1 MGAQIQ
7 TKTEGPIGPRP
18 TPISGEF
25 SARQSTAALLELPSF
40 EALSSEQAQVFEKQL
55 GQASWT
61 ELKSLAQERDPELYY
76 MGLIQL
82 GHRLQ
87 NRDQSAWAIRL
98 FSAAASQS
106 ILPDLA
112 KRAQTSIDALEGRG
126 EVGARAEVLLSRF
139 SKDFADPAMIAP
151 MLIGSSVGGLA
162 RGLGLSRL
170 AAAPATWFS
179 RGVGARITA
188 GSLAYAA
195 EVPAFVLSG
204 RALRSTSS
212 QPQPSW
218 GHDFATGA
226 LSLGAIKILGAV
238 GKQSLAQIHGINE
251 FGIMT
256 RGAALAKYS
265 QPLIQQASLFSG
277 LMTSHWAETQLGLRP
292 KVDGATAMTDTL
304 VSMFN
309 LGAGMR
315 LGQGLLGS
323 GYARSMGELEWRTQS
338 LEKAVELP
346 VIELPK
352 LNSKTTAAA
361 SGLGLFLQS
370 NLALASDN
378 AGRWNNQ
385 TLAATILSSL
395 VIGGSALYGFYRLRR
410 GFVAPSGTIRSLGEL
425 KGDIPTMLPAR
436 LAKETDRAL
445 DLLKDSLSGSRR
457 GDAEA
462 IETSSAFLETSLP
475 RLAPK
480 ERVKIFSA
488 WIDLLLDGK
497 ENFAAPCLA
506 TLKRAMPHLDAAG
519 RESLLDKVL
528 MATRARQ
535 PDKALTAFFL
545 LNGLAAELSKEKRR
559 EVYDRAVEALEFQ
572 HRARDGNVDNN
583 ARLLMSQRA
592 LLRELRDFL
601 DQELQ
606 STQRELRDEL
616 YELKK
621 DPDGGLIP
629 SVRQNRIMQLEEQI
643 KNPPE
648 KPAEEML
655 QKFIAQSEDPNAR
668 FFNLEDALTQAH
680 KLMEL
685 FDESSDYRP
694 PNFQAEFGLRAH
706 LNEAAMKAYLRDGHR
721 YINRTSSSA
730 IQETLAEILLGIKPD
745 TQRGKI

>member
-7 TKTEGPIGPRP
+7 TKTESQLGPRP
-18 TPISGEF
+18 TPVSGDF
-25 SARQSTAALLELPSF
+25 SASQITATLLGLPSF
-40 EALSSEQAQVFEKQL
+40 DALRPEQAQAFEKQI
-55 GQASWT
+55 GAASWT
-61 ELKSLAQERDPELYY
+61 ELKSLAQEGDTELYY
-76 MGLIQL
+76 TGLLQL
-82 GHRLQ
+82 GRRLQ
-87 NRDQSAWAIRL
+87 NRDQSDWAIRL
-98 FSAAASQS
+98 YFAVAAQS
-106 ILPDLA
+106 ELPDLA
-112 KRAQTSIDALEGRG
+112 RRAKSSVEALEGRG

-162 RGLGLSRL
+162 RGLGLGRL
-170 AAAPATWFS
+170 AASPAAWYS
-179 RGVGARITA
+179 RGLGARIGA

-204 RALRSTSS
+204 RALRSMSS
-212 QPQPSW
+212 QPQASW

-226 LSLGAIKILGAV
+226 LSLGAIKLLGAV
-238 GKQSLAQIHGINE
+238 GKQGLAQAHGINE
-251 FGIMT
+251 FGIIT

-265 QPLIQQASLFSG
+265 QPLVQQASLFSG

-292 KVDGATAMTDTL
+292 KVDGATAVTDTL

-323 GYARSMGELEWRTQS
+323 GYARSMNELEWRTQS
-338 LEKAVELP
+338 LEKPIDLP
-346 VIELPK
+346 SISLPT

-370 NLALASDN
+370 NVALAADN
-378 AGRWNNQ
+378 AGRWNNG

-395 VIGGSALYGFYRLRR
+395 VIGGGALYGIYRIRQSYT
-410 GFVAPSGTIRSLGEL
+410 APTRSIKRLNEL
-425 KGDIPTMLPAR
+425 KGDIATMLPAR
-436 LAKETDRAL
+436 LAKEIQNAHN
-445 DLLKDSLSGSRR
+445 LLQESLSGSRR

-462 IETSSAFLETSLP
+462 IEASSAFLEMALP

-480 ERVKIFSA
+480 ERVKIFNT

-497 ENFAAPCLA
+497 ENFAAPCLV
-506 TLKRAMPHLDAAG
+506 TLKRALPQLDAAG
-519 RESLLDKVL
+519 RESLLSKVH

-535 PDKALTAFFL
+535 PDKVLTAFFL
-545 LNGLAAELSKEKRR
+545 LNGLAGGLSKEKRQ
-559 EVYDRAVEALEFQ
+559 ETYERAMQALEFQ
-572 HRARDGNVDNN
+572 QRARDGNIDNN
-583 ARLLMSQRA
+583 AKLLMSQRV

-601 DQELQ
+601 DKEQQ
-606 STQRELRDEL
+606 NTARELRDEL

-629 SVRQNRIMQLEEQI
+629 SLRQNRILQLEEQI

-648 KPAEEML
+648 KPADEML
-655 QKFIAQSEDPNAR
+655 RKFMAESEDPNAR
-668 FFNLEDALTQAH
+668 DFNLEDALVQAH

-685 FDESSDYRP
+685 FDESSEYRP
-694 PNFQAEFGLRAH
+694 PNFNGEFGLRAH
-706 LNEAAMKAYLRDGHR
+706 LNEPAMKAYLRDGHR
-721 YINRTSSSA
+721 YINRTSSGA
-730 IQETLAEILLGIKPD
+730 IQETLAETLLGIKP
-745 TQRGKI
+745 GN